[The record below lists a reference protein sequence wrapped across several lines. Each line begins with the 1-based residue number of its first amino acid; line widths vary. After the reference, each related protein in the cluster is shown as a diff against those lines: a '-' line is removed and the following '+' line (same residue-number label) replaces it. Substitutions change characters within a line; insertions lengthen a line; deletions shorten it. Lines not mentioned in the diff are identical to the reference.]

1 MSMLAFPYLNLETE
15 ESEAQIEGGD
25 SGQAVEDSVNDMIG
39 EKDPAGAVKFYGVY
53 TLSMGGGFALL
64 WVLLNKQSWVYTYK
78 DGFLS
83 RITFYLAAG
92 AAWLMVSFFDGEY
105 MRQIYTDIQALSI
118 FGPFFFHWYGWGMML
133 MSVLEGGKVI
143 DWIFLAVWAA
153 VTVVEA
159 VFQISLLPQV
169 FEWAETA
176 PILSND
182 VKKEDEEEDGD
193 DDEEAEGSDEE
204 SEAEEDEGEGDER
217 LFTTL

>member
-1 MSMLAFPYLNLETE
+1 MAE
-15 ESEAQIEGGD
+15 ESDAQIEGGD
-25 SGQAVEDSVNDMIG
+25 SGQAVEDGVNDFIG
-39 EKDPAGAVKFYGVY
+39 EKDPAGAVWFYGVY
-53 TLSMGGGFALL
+53 CLSMGGGFALL
-64 WVLLNKQSWVYTYK
+64 WVLLNKQSWVYSYM

-133 MSVLEGGKVI
+133 MSVLDGGKVL
-143 DWIFLAVWAA
+143 DWIFLLVWAA

-159 VFQISLLPQV
+159 VFQITLLPQV
-169 FEWAETA
+169 FEWAESA
-176 PILSND
+176 PILAND
-182 VKKEDEEEDGD
+182 VKKEDEE
-193 DDEEAEGSDEE
+193 
-204 SEAEEDEGEGDER
+204 EGEGDER

>member
-1 MSMLAFPYLNLETE
+1 MAE
-15 ESEAQIEGGD
+15 ESDAQIEGGD
-25 SGQAVEDSVNDMIG
+25 SGQAVEDGVNDFIG
-39 EKDPAGAVKFYGVY
+39 EKDPAGAVWFYGVY
-53 TLSMGGGFALL
+53 CLSMGGGFALL
-64 WVLLNKQSWVYTYK
+64 WVLLNKQSWVYSYK

-133 MSVLEGGKVI
+133 MSVLEGGKVL
-143 DWIFLAVWAA
+143 DWIFLLVWAA

-169 FEWAETA
+169 FEWAESA
-176 PILSND
+176 PILAND
-182 VKKEDEEEDGD
+182 VKKEDEEGGD
-193 DDEEAEGSDEE
+193 DEGSEEE
-204 SEAEEDEGEGDER
+204 SEGGDEDEGEGDER